1 MSDLIRV
8 LRDLKMTHH
17 KKSDLIRV
25 LRDLKLTH
33 QVCIRNTL
41 NEERFDVSGAAQCS
55 SPGTASPRL
64 AQACAW
70 HAPQCAPSPRQP
82 RPERAPFWC
91 GRPGRLSIGLVSMRA
106 ECTLPTSTSKP
117 NRNTINTIEHAGTF
131 ACRVCFDLTSV
142 ECGNWRVEE
151 KKSKSGG
158 KFRKLVPDIEQR
170 RRQGVWCY
178 WETEFNFQDPRYK
191 PASAVNEDVK
201 SANRDKFI
209 LFMEDLVRDLK
220 KENSDTEV
228 SYKND
233 DFFNMYKMVCDC
245 FI

>member
-1 MSDLIRV
+1 
-8 LRDLKMTHH
+8 
-17 KKSDLIRV
+17 
-25 LRDLKLTH
+25 
-33 QVCIRNTL
+33 
-41 NEERFDVSGAAQCS
+41 
-55 SPGTASPRL
+55 
-64 AQACAW
+64 
-70 HAPQCAPSPRQP
+70 
-82 RPERAPFWC
+82 
-91 GRPGRLSIGLVSMRA
+91 MRA
-106 ECTLPTSTSKP
+106 ECTLPTNTSKP

-158 KFRKLVPDIEQR
+158 KFRKLVPDIERR
-170 RRQGVWCY
+170 RRQGVWCC

-201 SANRDKFI
+201 SANGDKFV
-209 LFMEDLVRDLK
+209 LFMEELVRDLK
-220 KENSDTEV
+220 TENSDTEV